1 MSASDCDVMIV
12 GGGPAGLS
20 TWLHLHALAPELA
33 ARTVLIEKAA
43 YPRDKPC
50 AGAVTP
56 LGALLLEGLGVSID
70 VPCVPVY
77 TIEYRLGE
85 RAVRS
90 RQPNSLRVVRRA
102 EFDHAL
108 AQAAVQRGLTLQEGE
123 AFETFSRDGDHVR
136 IQTSRGEY
144 RARMLV
150 GADGISSRVRRAM
163 GLGSDVPMAR
173 ALRVVTPV
181 DASEREFTSHTAVFD
196 FTPVLAGVQG
206 YIWHFPCV
214 ENGSAAMDRGIYD
227 SGMYADHRRVDLKAI
242 FNRELQS
249 RNATAGAESWS
260 GHPGRRFAAAG
271 VFSQPN
277 VLLAGEAAGIDPAL
291 GEGISPS
298 LDYGDLVANALV
310 AAFNENDFSMGDFRA
325 RLLAHPV
332 GQSLAARE
340 QLASGIYAGGVG
352 GGRRLIAAI
361 AGWVA

>member
-1 MSASDCDVMIV
+1 MSASDCDVIVV

-20 TWLHLHALAPELA
+20 TWLHLHALAPGLA
-33 ARTVLIEKAA
+33 ARTVLIEKAV

-56 LGALLLEGLGVSID
+56 LGVLLLEGLGVSID
-70 VPCVPVY
+70 VPSVSVH

-90 RQPNSLRVVRRA
+90 RRPNALRVVRRA

-108 AQAAVQRGLTLQEGE
+108 AQAAVAGGLMLREGE
-123 AFETFSRDGDHVR
+123 AFQTFRRDGDHVV
-136 IQTSRGEY
+136 IQTSRSEY
-144 RARMLV
+144 RARVLV
-150 GADGISSRVRRAM
+150 GADGVSSRVRRAM
-163 GLGSDVPMAR
+163 GLASDVPMAR

-181 DASEREFTSHTAVFD
+181 DASGSEFAGNTAVFD

-206 YIWHFPCV
+206 YIWHFPCLQ
-214 ENGSAAMDRGIYD
+214 NGSTAMDRGIYD
-227 SGMYADHRRVDLKAI
+227 SGMNADHQGGDLKAM
-242 FNRELQS
+242 FNRELKVRQV
-249 RNATAGAESWS
+249 AAEGDSWK
-260 GHPGRRFAAAG
+260 GHGGRRFAAAG
-271 VFSQPN
+271 TFAQPN

-298 LDYGDLVANALV
+298 LDYGDLVANALI
-310 AAFNENDFSMGDFRA
+310 AAFQANDFSMADYKA

-340 QLASGIYAGGVG
+340 QLANGIYAGGVSG
-352 GGRRLIAAI
+352 LRRLTAAI
-361 AGWVA
+361 AGWLA